1 MINQGFAGALTI
13 CCSWVTLECTKEIED
28 NTNRRLIITTNIFL
42 KLAGGD
48 NVEKRIQDE
57 LNILKDIIVETVPVE
72 QIFLFGSYAGGTP
85 HADSD
90 LDLYVVMSDN
100 VNIREIDAMRLIRK
114 AIRDRKTMPVD
125 VIVGKKDKFN
135 QLKSTPGIERQI
147 MREGMV
153 LYG

>member
-1 MINQGFAGALTI
+1 M
-13 CCSWVTLECTKEIED
+13 
-28 NTNRRLIITTNIFL
+28 
-42 KLAGGD
+42 
-48 NVEKRIQDE
+48 EKRIQDE
-57 LNILKDIIVETVPVE
+57 LNILKDIILETVPVE

-85 HADSD
+85 HVDSD

-100 VNIREIDAMRLIRK
+100 VNIREIDVMRLIRK
-114 AIRDRKTMPVD
+114 AIRDRKTMSVD

-135 QLKSTPGIERQI
+135 QLKSIPGIERQI